1 MMGTLEDVNIIST
14 VVQNAMQKADLGV
27 EALRTALRL
36 FALSY
41 CGSSDGKVYEAF
53 RDRDRLPLD

>member
-1 MMGTLEDVNIIST
+1 
-14 VVQNAMQKADLGV
+14 MQKADLGV